1 MLVNRIIYPISF
13 FEYFVGRY
21 ISKAENKGSQQG
33 INPLSWFPVSVN
45 RRHPPPSFQSLH
57 KREVSLI
64 ELSTVV
70 GHKNRDFYFPEAIIR
85 EQITSTHLMPSHH
98 SSTKGIIV
106 YVWDTLLPLH
116 IHPSIQQTS
125 IPE

>member
-1 MLVNRIIYPISF
+1 M
-13 FEYFVGRY
+13 
-21 ISKAENKGSQQG
+21 
-33 INPLSWFPVSVN
+33 SWFPVSVN

-98 SSTKGIIV
+98 SSTKGSSFTFG
-106 YVWDTLLPLH
+106 TLYSPYTS
-116 IHPSIQQTS
+116 IHPSSRPQFPNEWLVYAPVYNHSTAAILQALYLPSEIYYRQFNS
-125 IPE
+125 PE